1 MKENNQER
9 PGKLMSEQSK
19 KVAVFAC
26 SGIGKSLGSVARE
39 IGYELT
45 ERVRPDTTVLT
56 CLALLV
62 INDPE
67 ARKLITENPVIAI
80 DGCVLDC
87 AKKSLEAN
95 GAKEVRAY
103 QSIDFFKKHN
113 HLKPEGIAELN
124 EAGKK
129 LAALAADE
137 LAGVVDELLAEEA
150 KNV

>member
-1 MKENNQER
+1 MDKTD
-9 PGKLMSEQSK
+9 K

-26 SGIGKSLGSVARE
+26 SGIGKPLGSVARE

-56 CLALLV
+56 CLALMV
-62 INDPE
+62 IGDPE
-67 ARKLITENPVIAI
+67 ALKRIAENPVIAI

-87 AKKSLEAN
+87 ARKSIESH
-95 GAKEVRAY
+95 GAKVARAY

-113 HLKPEGIAELN
+113 SLKPEGIAELN

-137 LAGVVDELLAEEA
+137 LGEVVDELLNGEA
-150 KNV
+150 

>member
-1 MKENNQER
+1 MN
-9 PGKLMSEQSK
+9 EQSR

-26 SGIGKSLGSVARE
+26 SGIGKPLGSVARE

-45 ERVRPDTTVLT
+45 ERVRPDKTVLT

-62 INDPE
+62 INDPD
-67 ARKLITENPVIAI
+67 ARKLIAENPVIAI

-87 AKKSLEAN
+87 ARKSLEAN
-95 GAKEVRAY
+95 GAKVVRAF

-124 EAGKK
+124 EAGKQ

-137 LAGVVDELLAEEA
+137 LASVVDELLLEEA
-150 KNV
+150 AND

>member
-1 MKENNQER
+1 
-9 PGKLMSEQSK
+9 MSAQVK

-137 LAGVVDELLAEEA
+137 LAGVVDELLAGEA

>member
-1 MKENNQER
+1 
-9 PGKLMSEQSK
+9 MSEQSK

-26 SGIGKSLGSVARE
+26 SGIGKPLGSVARE

-67 ARKLITENPVIAI
+67 ARKLIAENPVIAI

-95 GAKEVRAY
+95 GAKSVKAY
-103 QSIDFFKKHN
+103 QAIDFFKKHN
-113 HLKPEGIAELN
+113 DLKPEGIAELN
-124 EAGKK
+124 DAGKK

-137 LAGVVDELLAEEA
+137 LAVVVDELLAEEA

>member
-1 MKENNQER
+1 MDKTD
-9 PGKLMSEQSK
+9 K

-26 SGIGKSLGSVARE
+26 SGIGKPLGAVARE

-45 ERVRPDTTVLT
+45 ERVRPDKTVLT

-62 INDPE
+62 INDPD
-67 ARKLITENPVIAI
+67 ARKLISENPVIAI

-95 GAKEVRAY
+95 GANIVRAY

-124 EAGKK
+124 ESGKK

-137 LAGVVDELLAEEA
+137 LAGVVDELLGEEA
-150 KNV
+150 DND

>member
-1 MKENNQER
+1 MD
-9 PGKLMSEQSK
+9 K

-26 SGIGKSLGSVARE
+26 SGIGKPLGAVARE

-45 ERVRPDTTVLT
+45 ERVRPDKTVLT

-62 INDPE
+62 INDPD
-67 ARKLITENPVIAI
+67 ARKLIAESPVIAI
-80 DGCVLDC
+80 DGCTLDC
-87 AKKSLEAN
+87 ARKSLEAN
-95 GAKEVRAY
+95 GAKLVRAY

-124 EAGKK
+124 EAGKQ

-137 LAGVVDELLAEEA
+137 LAEVVDELLKEEA
-150 KNV
+150 

>member
-1 MKENNQER
+1 MNDQT
-9 PGKLMSEQSK
+9 K

-26 SGIGKSLGSVARE
+26 SGIGKPLGAVARE

-45 ERVRPDTTVLT
+45 ERVRPDKTVLT

-62 INDPE
+62 IKDTD
-67 ARKLITENPVIAI
+67 ARKLIAENPVIAI

-95 GAKEVRAY
+95 GAKIVRAY

-124 EAGKK
+124 DAGKR

-137 LAGVVDELLAEEA
+137 LASVVDELLREEA
-150 KNV
+150 ANV

>member
-1 MKENNQER
+1 MDKTD
-9 PGKLMSEQSK
+9 K

-26 SGIGKSLGSVARE
+26 SGIGKPLGAVARE

-56 CLALLV
+56 CSALLV
-62 INDPE
+62 INDTD
-67 ARKLITENPVIAI
+67 ARKLIAENPVIAI

-95 GAKEVRAY
+95 GAKIVRAY

-124 EAGKK
+124 EAGKR

-137 LAGVVDELLAEEA
+137 LAGIVDELLAKEA
-150 KNV
+150 NND

>member
-1 MKENNQER
+1 MKKNSR
-9 PGKLMSEQSK
+9 

-26 SGIGKSLGSVARE
+26 SGIGKPLGTVARE

-45 ERVRPDTTVLT
+45 ERVRPDNTVLT

-67 ARKLITENPVIAI
+67 TQQLITENPVIAI
-80 DGCVLDC
+80 DGCSLDC

-95 GAKEVRAY
+95 GAPLVKAY
-103 QSIDFFKKHN
+103 QSIDFFKKHK

-124 EAGKK
+124 EAGQK

-137 LAGVVDELLAEEA
+137 LAGVVDDLLRGGGR
-150 KNV
+150 NDG

>member
-1 MKENNQER
+1 MEKKNR
-9 PGKLMSEQSK
+9 

-26 SGIGKSLGSVARE
+26 SGIGKPLGTVARE

-45 ERVRPDTTVLT
+45 ERVRPNDTVLA

-67 ARKLITENPVIAI
+67 TQELITENPVIAI
-80 DGCVLDC
+80 DGCSLDC

-95 GAKEVRAY
+95 GAPLVKAY
-103 QSIDFFKKHN
+103 QSIDFFKKHK

-124 EAGKK
+124 DAGKK

-137 LAGVVDELLAEEA
+137 LAGVVDDLLREGGR
-150 KNV
+150 NDG

>member
-1 MKENNQER
+1 ME
-9 PGKLMSEQSK
+9 K

-26 SGIGKSLGSVARE
+26 SGMGKPLGAVARE

-45 ERVRPDTTVLT
+45 ERVRPDNTVLT

-67 ARKLITENPVIAI
+67 AQRLVTENPVIAI
-80 DGCVLDC
+80 DGCVKDC
-87 AKKSLEAN
+87 AKKSIEAQ
-95 GAKEVRAY
+95 GAKVDRYY

-113 HLKPEGIAELN
+113 DLKPEGIAELN
-124 EAGKK
+124 KAGKK

-137 LAGVVDELLAEEA
+137 LAGVVDELLVEEA

>member
-1 MKENNQER
+1 MENKNR
-9 PGKLMSEQSK
+9 

-26 SGIGKSLGSVARE
+26 SGIGKPLGTVARE

-45 ERVRPDTTVLT
+45 ERVRPNDTVLT

-67 ARKLITENPVIAI
+67 TQKLISENPVIAI
-80 DGCVLDC
+80 DGCSLDC

-95 GAKEVRAY
+95 GAPLVKAY
-103 QSIDFFKKHN
+103 QSIDFFKKHK

-124 EAGKK
+124 EAGQK

-137 LAGVVDELLAEEA
+137 LAGVVDDLLREGGL
-150 KNV
+150 K

>member
-1 MKENNQER
+1 
-9 PGKLMSEQSK
+9 MSEQSK
-19 KVAVFAC
+19 KVVVFAC

-87 AKKSLEAN
+87 AKKSLETN

-113 HLKPEGIAELN
+113 NLKPEGIAELN
-124 EAGKK
+124 EAGKN

-150 KNV
+150 KDV

>member
-1 MKENNQER
+1 METKYR
-9 PGKLMSEQSK
+9 

-26 SGIGKSLGSVARE
+26 SGIGKPLGTVARE

-45 ERVRPDTTVLT
+45 GRVRPNDTVLT

-67 ARKLITENPVIAI
+67 TQKLITGNPVIAI
-80 DGCVLDC
+80 DGCSLDC

-95 GAKEVRAY
+95 GAPLVKAY
-103 QSIDFFKKHN
+103 QSIDFFKKHK

-124 EAGKK
+124 EAGRK

-137 LAGVVDELLAEEA
+137 LADVVDDLLRDGL
-150 KNV
+150 

>member
-1 MKENNQER
+1 MN
-9 PGKLMSEQSK
+9 EQSR

-26 SGIGKSLGSVARE
+26 SGIGKPLGAVARE

-45 ERVRPDTTVLT
+45 ERVRPDKTVLT

-62 INDPE
+62 INDPD

-80 DGCVLDC
+80 DGCVKDC

-95 GAKEVRAY
+95 GAKVVRAY
-103 QSIDFFKKHN
+103 QSIDFFTKHN
-113 HLKPEGIAELN
+113 HLKPDGIAELN
-124 EAGKK
+124 EAGKQ

-137 LAGVVDELLAEEA
+137 LATVVDELLREEA
-150 KNV
+150 AND

>member
-1 MKENNQER
+1 MD
-9 PGKLMSEQSK
+9 K

-26 SGIGKSLGSVARE
+26 SGIGKPLGAVARE
-39 IGYELT
+39 VGYELT
-45 ERVRPDTTVLT
+45 ERVRPECTVLN

-62 INDPE
+62 INDPDM
-67 ARKLITENPVIAI
+67 RKLIAENPVIAI

-95 GAKEVRAY
+95 GAKVVRAY

-124 EAGKK
+124 EAGKQ

-137 LAGVVDELLAEEA
+137 LAPVVDELLREEA
-150 KNV
+150 TND

>member
-1 MKENNQER
+1 
-9 PGKLMSEQSK
+9 MSERSK

-26 SGIGKSLGSVARE
+26 SGIGKSLGAVARE

-56 CLALLV
+56 CSALLV
-62 INDPE
+62 INDPD
-67 ARKLITENPVIAI
+67 ARKLIEENPVIAI

-95 GAKEVRAY
+95 GAKIVRAY

-124 EAGKK
+124 DAGKE

-150 KNV
+150 NNV

>member
-1 MKENNQER
+1 
-9 PGKLMSEQSK
+9 MSEQSK

-26 SGIGKSLGSVARE
+26 SGMGKPLGAVARE

-62 INDPE
+62 IGDPE
-67 ARKLITENPVIAI
+67 ARRLVTENPVIAI
-80 DGCVLDC
+80 DGCVKDC
-87 AKKSLEAN
+87 AKKSIEAQ
-95 GAKEVRAY
+95 GAKIVRAY
-103 QSIDFFKKHN
+103 QSIDFFKKHSD
-113 HLKPEGIAELN
+113 LKPEGIAELN

-150 KNV
+150 KND

>member
-1 MKENNQER
+1 
-9 PGKLMSEQSK
+9 MSKRSK

-26 SGIGKSLGSVARE
+26 SGIGKPLGSVARE

-62 INDPE
+62 INDPD
-67 ARKLITENPVIAI
+67 ARKLIAENPVIAI

-95 GAKEVRAY
+95 GAKIVRAY

-137 LAGVVDELLAEEA
+137 LAAVVDELLAEEA
-150 KNV
+150 NNV

>member
-1 MKENNQER
+1 
-9 PGKLMSEQSK
+9 MSEQSK

-26 SGIGKSLGSVARE
+26 SGIGKTLGAVARE

-45 ERVRPDTTVLT
+45 ERVRPDNTVLT
-56 CLALLV
+56 CSALLV
-62 INDPE
+62 INDPD
-67 ARKLITENPVIAI
+67 ARKLIAENPVIAI

-95 GAKEVRAY
+95 GARLVRAY

-137 LAGVVDELLAEEA
+137 LADVVDELLQEVT
-150 KNV
+150 ND

>member
-1 MKENNQER
+1 M
-9 PGKLMSEQSK
+9 GKIEKM
-19 KVAVFAC
+19 VAVFAC
-26 SGIGKSLGSVARE
+26 SGIGKPLGAVARE

-45 ERVRPDTTVLT
+45 ERVRPDKTVLT

-62 INDPE
+62 INDHD
-67 ARKLITENPVIAI
+67 ARELIAKNPVIAI

-95 GAKEVRAY
+95 GAKLIRSY

-113 HLKPEGIAELN
+113 YLKPEGIAELN
-124 EAGKK
+124 EAGKQ

-137 LAGVVDELLAEEA
+137 LAGVVDDLLKEE
-150 KNV
+150 V

>member
-1 MKENNQER
+1 
-9 PGKLMSEQSK
+9 MSEQSK

-26 SGIGKSLGSVARE
+26 SGIGKPLGSVARE

-62 INDPE
+62 INDPD

-87 AKKSLEAN
+87 AKKCLAAN
-95 GAKEVRAY
+95 GAKSVRAY
-103 QSIDFFKKHN
+103 QSIDFFKKHSD
-113 HLKPEGIAELN
+113 LKPEGIAELN

-137 LAGVVDELLAEEA
+137 LAGVVDDLVRGEA
-150 KNV
+150 KND

>member
-1 MKENNQER
+1 MKKNSR
-9 PGKLMSEQSK
+9 

-26 SGIGKSLGSVARE
+26 SGIGKPLGTVARE

-67 ARKLITENPVIAI
+67 TQQLITENPVIAI
-80 DGCVLDC
+80 DGCSLDC

-95 GAKEVRAY
+95 GAPLVKAY
-103 QSIDFFKKHN
+103 QSIDFFKKHK

-124 EAGKK
+124 EAGQK
-129 LAALAADE
+129 LAALAAEE
-137 LAGVVDELLAEEA
+137 LAGVVDDLLREGA
-150 KNV
+150 

>member
-1 MKENNQER
+1 MNDQT
-9 PGKLMSEQSK
+9 K

-26 SGIGKSLGSVARE
+26 SGIGKPLGAVARE

-45 ERVRPDTTVLT
+45 ERVRPDKTVLK

-62 INDPE
+62 IKDPE
-67 ARKLITENPVIAI
+67 VRELIAVNPVIAI

-95 GAKEVRAY
+95 GAKVVRAY

-124 EAGKK
+124 DAGKR

-137 LAGVVDELLAEEA
+137 LASVVDELLREEA
-150 KNV
+150 TNV

>member
-1 MKENNQER
+1 MDN
-9 PGKLMSEQSK
+9 

-26 SGIGKSLGSVARE
+26 SGMGKPLGAVARE
-39 IGYELT
+39 IAYELT

-67 ARKLITENPVIAI
+67 ARKLIAEHPVIAI
-80 DGCVLDC
+80 DGCVKDC

-95 GAKEVRAY
+95 GAKGIRAY

-124 EAGKK
+124 DAGKE
-129 LAALAADE
+129 LASLAADE
-137 LAGVVDELLAEEA
+137 LAGVVDGLLTEGA

>member
-1 MKENNQER
+1 MEKCER
-9 PGKLMSEQSK
+9 
-19 KVAVFAC
+19 KVAVFSC
-26 SGIGKSLGSVARE
+26 SGIGKPLGAVARE

-45 ERVRPDTTVLT
+45 ERVRPNKTILN

-62 INDPE
+62 INDPDV
-67 ARKLITENPVIAI
+67 RKLIAENPVIAI

-95 GAKEVRAY
+95 GVRTIRAF

-124 EAGKK
+124 KAGKQ
-129 LAALAADE
+129 LAAIAADE
-137 LAGVVDELLAEEA
+137 LASVVDELLREEV
-150 KNV
+150 NND

>member
-1 MKENNQER
+1 MD
-9 PGKLMSEQSK
+9 K

-26 SGIGKSLGSVARE
+26 SGMGKPLGAVARE

-45 ERVRPDTTVLT
+45 ERVRPETTVLT

-67 ARKLITENPVIAI
+67 ARRLITENPVIAI
-80 DGCVLDC
+80 DGCVKDC

-95 GAKEVRAY
+95 GAKDISSY

-113 HLKPEGIAELN
+113 NLKPEGIAELN
-124 EAGKK
+124 EAGKE

-137 LAGVVDELLAEEA
+137 LAGVVDELLAKEA
-150 KNV
+150 NNV

>member
-1 MKENNQER
+1 MD
-9 PGKLMSEQSK
+9 K

-26 SGIGKSLGSVARE
+26 SGIGKPLGAVARE

-45 ERVRPDTTVLT
+45 QRVQPDKTVLN

-62 INDPE
+62 IKDPDV
-67 ARKLITENPVIAI
+67 RKLIAENPVIAI

-95 GAKEVRAY
+95 GAKTIRAY

-137 LAGVVDELLAEEA
+137 LAGVVDELLAKEGCNE
-150 KNV
+150 

>member
-1 MKENNQER
+1 M
-9 PGKLMSEQSK
+9 
-19 KVAVFAC
+19 
-26 SGIGKSLGSVARE
+26 
-39 IGYELT
+39 
-45 ERVRPDTTVLT
+45 T

-95 GAKEVRAY
+95 GAKVVRSY

-137 LAGVVDELLAEEA
+137 LAGVVDELLAGEA

>member
-1 MKENNQER
+1 MD
-9 PGKLMSEQSK
+9 K

-26 SGIGKSLGSVARE
+26 SGIGKPLGAVARE

-45 ERVRPDTTVLT
+45 ERVRPDNTVLT

-62 INDPE
+62 INDPD
-67 ARKLITENPVIAI
+67 ARKLIAENPVIAI

-95 GAKEVRAY
+95 GVKTIRAY

-137 LAGVVDELLAEEA
+137 LAAVVDELLREEA
-150 KNV
+150 ANE